1 MHSQRLNKDLP
12 HRESLQS
19 CPCEQSKKIGRFIVE
34 ELQAS
39 QDSSNNH
46 GTAPPPVALAYFRSR
61 WGEVDG
67 YLPVLH
73 RFKEEH
79 PGWRMIAI
87 IASERMSNTVKDQ
100 PFFYN
105 ELKQTVD
112 TLIRLNPQPSNRTNR
127 IFYQKWISK
136 IASWYHRKCVRLSW
150 RHIFSYLKNEK
161 IELIF
166 KDHGSDNNFLLQL
179 QSIHPAKCVSTP
191 HGTGIFLEQS
201 GSSHKKTKTAQ
212 IDLFLAGDPTEIPC
226 FQKTIPST
234 TTIQAVGR
242 PRYDRWWMEHLAQLP
257 AFRSSE
263 EYKLAHEKKRVFLFA
278 TRGPSSLFFPKEVFE
293 YLVNT
298 VAEITLREPD
308 TLLLIKPHPQQDLKY
323 IKSIMAQYDSNSWR
337 ISSLQTMQ
345 LAQISDF
352 VICMVSSVIL
362 DALAVGK
369 PTVEF
374 FQYVKGQHYFLKNKK
389 GKTVSAYGQLGMVA
403 TAERKDQLEALIEN
417 YFNGNDR
424 SEQWEDNRQRTKEFM
439 KLDNNASSR
448 AIMEIDKIL
457 TPQ

>member
-1 MHSQRLNKDLP
+1 MHVHRLNKHLSD
-12 HRESLQS
+12 RESLQS
-19 CPCEQSKKIGRFIVE
+19 CPSEQSKKIGRFIVE

-46 GTAPPPVALAYFRSR
+46 STTPSPVALAYFRSR

-73 RFKEEH
+73 KFKTHH

-100 PFFYN
+100 PFLYN

-127 IFYQKWISK
+127 IFYRKWVSK
-136 IASWYHRKCVRLSW
+136 VASWYHRKCVRLSW
-150 RHIFSYLKNEK
+150 RHIFNYLKNEK

-191 HGTGIFLEQS
+191 HGTGIFLEPS
-201 GSSHKKTKTAQ
+201 EANHRKLKNAK
-212 IDLFLAGDPTEIPC
+212 IDLFLAGDPIEIPT

-242 PRYDRWWMEHLAQLP
+242 PRYDRWWIEHLVQLP
-257 AFRSSE
+257 VFRSSE
-263 EYKLAHEKKRVFLFA
+263 EYKLAHENNRVFLFT
-278 TRGPSSLFFPKEVFE
+278 TRGPSASFFPTEVFE
-293 YLVNT
+293 YLVKT
-298 VAEITLREPD
+298 VAEITLREPN
-308 TLLLIKPHPQQDLKY
+308 TLLLIKPHPQQDLKF
-323 IKSIMAQYDSNSWR
+323 IKSTMAQYDSNSWR

-352 VICMVSSVIL
+352 VISMVSSVIL
-362 DALAVGK
+362 DAVAVGK

-374 FQYVKGQHYFLKNKK
+374 FQYVKGQHYFLKDED
-389 GKTVSAYGQLGMVA
+389 GKTVSSYSQLGMVA
-403 TAERKDQLEALIEN
+403 TAERKDQLEALIED
-417 YFNGNDR
+417 YFNSNDR
-424 SEQWEDNRQRTKEFM
+424 PEQWEEHRQRTKEFL
-439 KLDNNASSR
+439 KLNNNASSR
-448 AIMEIDKIL
+448 AIIEINKIL
-457 TPQ
+457 TP